1 VQSNGPPKGVVEV
14 VVLLDVDVVVLVVV
28 IVVDVVVLRVLVV
41 LVVVLEVDVE
51 DVADVVE
58 VVDEVVVSQ
67 HCVSP
72 GGSQACAEGSVEP
85 GLKLRP
91 LGHASLAQE

>member
-14 VVLLDVDVVVLVVV
+14 VVVLEVDVVDLVVV
-28 IVVDVVVLRVLVV
+28 AVVEVVVLCVLVER
-41 LVVVLEVDVE
+41 VVVLEVDVD

-58 VVDEVVVSQ
+58 VVDEAGVSQ
-67 HCVSP
+67 HSVWP
-72 GGSQACAEGSVEP
+72 GGSQACAEGNVAP
-85 GLKLRP
+85 GLKLSP